1 MNILFFVIDALRP
14 DHLGYHGYEYPTSPF
29 LDSLAKE
36 SMVSMNCY
44 ANNNSTE
51 PSSTTIITGRY
62 PESHQIASTEGE
74 PWLSEDIPMLNEI
87 LHERGYRT
95 VSIYP
100 GGKWFKERFDIYVP
114 EPHFYPLD
122 DNLINLMHSLRRQN
136 FFVYMHVMPCH
147 VPYATNRDF
156 YPLDDVPQQFTPECP
171 DLPFEERKKRSFGEL
186 PEPIKTMFQ
195 KGEHMKKIVGLYD
208 DAVLYSDNVLR
219 KIVSWID
226 RNLPDTVLVVTA
238 DHGESF
244 CEHGIYLEHSCGL
257 YEQQLHVPLLIRS
270 PQIAHREIRGLV
282 EHVDIVPT
290 VLDLLNIP
298 VYDPILGIEHLAL
311 DGESL
316 LVTKGKHE
324 IHACENTW
332 QSKRMI
338 RRGNWKVILKVGRDF
353 QQLGVDKEI
362 YDLWG
367 DPGETRNL
375 LGQGIPEI
383 QSLDMIRSMEEW
395 LTFAPKD
402 PLKEQECSLPKLHPE
417 ALSPEVKEKLKE
429 QGFL

>member
-1 MNILFFVIDALRP
+1 MNVVFFIIDALRA
-14 DHLGYHGYEYPTSPF
+14 DHLGYMGYTGGTSPF
-29 LDSLAKE
+29 LDSLSKE
-36 SMVSMNCY
+36 SMVFMNCY

-51 PSSTTIITGRY
+51 PSSTTIVTGLY
-62 PESHQIASTEGE
+62 PETHQIVSTEGE
-74 PWLSEDIPMLNEI
+74 LWLSKEIPMLNEI
-87 LHERGYRT
+87 LHERNYRT

-122 DNLINLMHSLRRQN
+122 DNLINLMHSIRHQD
-136 FFVYMHVMPCH
+136 FFIYMHVMTCH
-147 VPYATNRDF
+147 VPYSANRNIPHVHSSLAVEP
-156 YPLDDVPQQFTPECP
+156 PLA
-171 DLPFEERKKRSFGEL
+171 ERKKRSFGEL

-195 KGEHMKKIVGLYD
+195 KEPMRKIIGYYD
-208 DAVLYSDNVLR
+208 DAIYYTDRILD

-226 RNLPDTVLVVTA
+226 RNLPDTILVVTA

-244 CEHGIYLEHSCGL
+244 WEHGIYLEHSCGL

-367 DPGETRNL
+367 DPGETINL